1 MKFLICWQRE
11 GSKFTSWRQRL
22 QVHYMECYMYSLS
35 SWFNML
41 MFVYLF
47 NFIVVIQAYVIVV
60 TFLLFLPASISYRLL
75 CGQGLIMACIKS
87 VFSKLELVTW
97 TCYTL
102 NEIHLKNVYNIE
114 GNMLDGR
121 DYFHVPTIIS
131 SSWTS
136 LLKLCSKQNVWSPV
150 LWTCE
155 IQHAILYVKVKND
168 FLVTKKRCQGPLL
181 STTLSL

>member
-1 MKFLICWQRE
+1 MEYVMCIHCLVDSVCWCLCICL
-11 GSKFTSWRQRL
+11 TL
-22 QVHYMECYMYSLS
+22 LL
-35 SWFNML
+35 WFNP
-41 MFVYLF
+41 
-47 NFIVVIQAYVIVV
+47 IVV

-87 VFSKLELVTW
+87 VFNKLELVTW

-102 NEIHLKNVYNIE
+102 NEIHLKNVYNIK

-136 LLKLCSKQNVWSPV
+136 LLKLCSKQNVCSPV

-155 IQHAILYVKVKND
+155 IQHAIFCVKVKND
-168 FLVTKKRCQGPLL
+168 FLVT
-181 STTLSL
+181 

>member
-1 MKFLICWQRE
+1 MCIHCLVDSICWCLCICL
-11 GSKFTSWRQRL
+11 TL
-22 QVHYMECYMYSLS
+22 LL
-35 SWFNML
+35 WFNP
-41 MFVYLF
+41 
-47 NFIVVIQAYVIVV
+47 IVV

-87 VFSKLELVTW
+87 VFNKLELVTW

-102 NEIHLKNVYNIE
+102 NEIHLKNVYNIK

-121 DYFHVPTIIS
+121 DYFHVPMIIS
-131 SSWTS
+131 WSWTS

-155 IQHAILYVKVKND
+155 IQHAIFCVKVKND
-168 FLVTKKRCQGPLL
+168 FLVLNLEKMPGISP
-181 STTLSL
+181 

>member
-1 MKFLICWQRE
+1 MEYVMCIHCLVDSICWCLCICL
-11 GSKFTSWRQRL
+11 TL
-22 QVHYMECYMYSLS
+22 LL
-35 SWFNML
+35 WFNP
-41 MFVYLF
+41 
-47 NFIVVIQAYVIVV
+47 IVV

-87 VFSKLELVTW
+87 VFNKLELVTW

-102 NEIHLKNVYNIE
+102 NEIHLKNVYNTK

-155 IQHAILYVKVKND
+155 IQHAIFCVKVKND
-168 FLVTKKRCQGPLL
+168 FLVTKKRCQGSLL
-181 STTLSL
+181 STALSL

>member
-1 MKFLICWQRE
+1 MEYVMCIHCLVDSICWC
-11 GSKFTSWRQRL
+11 L
-22 QVHYMECYMYSLS
+22 CICLMLLL
-35 SWFNML
+35 WFNP
-41 MFVYLF
+41 
-47 NFIVVIQAYVIVV
+47 IVVA
-60 TFLLFLPASISYRLL
+60 FLLFLPASISYRLL

-87 VFSKLELVTW
+87 VFNKLELVTW

-102 NEIHLKNVYNIE
+102 NEIHLKNVYNIK

-155 IQHAILYVKVKND
+155 IQHAIFCVKVKND
-168 FLVTKKRCQGPLL
+168 FLVT
-181 STTLSL
+181 

>member
-1 MKFLICWQRE
+1 MEYVMCIHCVVDSICWCLCICL
-11 GSKFTSWRQRL
+11 TL
-22 QVHYMECYMYSLS
+22 LL
-35 SWFNML
+35 WFNP
-41 MFVYLF
+41 
-47 NFIVVIQAYVIVV
+47 IVV
-60 TFLLFLPASISYRLL
+60 TFLLFRPASISYRLL
-75 CGQGLIMACIKS
+75 CWQGLIMACIKS
-87 VFSKLELVTW
+87 VFNKLELVTW

-102 NEIHLKNVYNIE
+102 NEIHLKNVYNIK

-155 IQHAILYVKVKND
+155 IQHAIFCVKVKND
-168 FLVTKKRCQGPLL
+168 FLVT
-181 STTLSL
+181 